1 MSNNQVIEL
10 RQLGT
15 DTIQY
20 TDSNGKIKNGDF
32 KTRLKKPITLNQGD
46 TLRLNQIFLQTEE
59 LEDDQIKLTDDLT
72 LQVDFH
78 RYIRD
83 VINQIQPRY
92 DQLTNLTGAGEAI
105 NIANRPST
113 IVQQNNFSVFAGGAV
128 PEGVPNAGDFCSFI
142 RTGEVMIE
150 TLSKNSDGVNT

>member
-15 DTIQY
+15 DTVQY
-20 TDSNGKIKNGDF
+20 TDSNGNVKNGDF

-59 LEDDQIKLTDDLT
+59 LEDDQIKIDSPIT
-72 LQVDFH
+72 LKLNFN

-83 VINQIQPRY
+83 CINAVFPRY
-92 DQLTNLTGAGEAI
+92 DQLVNTNAAGDAI
-105 NIANRPST
+105 PNQFTPST
-113 IVQQNNFSVFAGGAV
+113 IVQQNSFSVFGGGAQ
-128 PEGVPNAGDFCSFI
+128 PPLKF
-142 RTGEVMIE
+142 
-150 TLSKNSDGVNT
+150 DGTAKKKCFR

>member
-20 TDSNGKIKNGDF
+20 TNSQGVVRNGDF

-59 LEDDQIKLTDDLT
+59 LSDDQIKLDNP
-72 LQVDFH
+72 LQLKIHFH
-78 RYIRD
+78 
-83 VINQIQPRY
+83 
-92 DQLTNLTGAGEAI
+92 
-105 NIANRPST
+105 
-113 IVQQNNFSVFAGGAV
+113 
-128 PEGVPNAGDFCSFI
+128 SF
-142 RTGEVMIE
+142 
-150 TLSKNSDGVNT
+150 